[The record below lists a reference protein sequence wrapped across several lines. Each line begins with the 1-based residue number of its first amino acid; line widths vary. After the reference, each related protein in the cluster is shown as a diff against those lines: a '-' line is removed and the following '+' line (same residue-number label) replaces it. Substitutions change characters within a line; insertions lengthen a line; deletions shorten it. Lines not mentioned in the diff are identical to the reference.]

1 MSTSINRSI
10 LIAVVAHISTVLS
23 AIILILIP
31 SINTVLNTTSQ
42 PQFSQGVSSKLT
54 LFEAYG
60 TDAFFIVIFP
70 WVITL
75 VTTIS
80 CMMGRSTKDDKK
92 QILWRWRSYS
102 WASTA
107 IMIIFLGL
115 LWSSIGAPS
124 IVYVIPTILVAAAAV
139 INK

>member
-1 MSTSINRSI
+1 
-10 LIAVVAHISTVLS
+10 
-23 AIILILIP
+23 
-31 SINTVLNTTSQ
+31 
-42 PQFSQGVSSKLT
+42 SQGVSSKLT

-60 TDAFFIVIFP
+60 TDAFFIVILP

>member
-60 TDAFFIVIFP
+60 TDAFFIVILP

-115 LWSSIGAPS
+115 LWSNIGAPS